1 MNTIIVW
8 AGLIGTTLGIITS
21 VLGCI
26 ALYRTSVIKGYA
38 AQRDYEHLK
47 NYYKSLAEAFKFQTD
62 TFEHEFREVRKDI
75 DNRCD
80 RIDQNLMELKALSF
94 SNVRL
99 KSSIKEDD

>member
-1 MNTIIVW
+1 MNTVVVW

-21 VLGCI
+21 VLGCV

-47 NYYKSLAEAFKFQTD
+47 NYYKSLSEAFKFQTE

-75 DNRCD
+75 DTRSD
-80 RIDQNLMELKALSF
+80 RIDQNQIEIKALLL
-94 SNVRL
+94 SNLRL
-99 KSSIKEDD
+99 RPSLKEDE